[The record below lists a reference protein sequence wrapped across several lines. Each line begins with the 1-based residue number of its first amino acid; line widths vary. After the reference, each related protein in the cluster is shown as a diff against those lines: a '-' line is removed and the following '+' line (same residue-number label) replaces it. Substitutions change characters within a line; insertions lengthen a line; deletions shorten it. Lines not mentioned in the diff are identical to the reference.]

1 MRAKALVPILAE
13 IFGVSPETAFVI
25 DRGLAEAG
33 YRAKGKGRAWPEM
46 TRREALY
53 FLIACMTSTTAKGKV
68 ATRAAED
75 VKIWTSAITTVKASW
90 ETYAAYGDE
99 EESADELIAAL
110 GVDID
115 PEDLAHG
122 PRIIDRSISLP
133 FVGSLHG
140 KTVSLIDYLLEVMRY
155 LEGDGR
161 HRSLEDVVFSLSPSH
176 LTASV
181 SIHLGYGKHDKEA
194 FFVEDDDLEAPFDH
208 AIRTDISV
216 DGNFLAAIAIR
227 TADPLAETAD

>member
-13 IFGVSPETAFVI
+13 IFGVPSETAFVI

-75 VKIWTSAITTVKASW
+75 VALWAKAESEIRVTW
-90 ETYAAYGDE
+90 EDHSEAEQAACLLPGRPE
-99 EESADELIAAL
+99 EEFEPKI
-110 GVDID
+110 V
-115 PEDLAHG
+115 
-122 PRIIDRSISLP
+122 DRSLRLP
-133 FVGSLHG
+133 FLAGMHE
-140 KTVSLIDYLLEVMRY
+140 KKIMLIDYLLMLMSKPPHPYFFDEVT
-155 LEGDGR
+155 
-161 HRSLEDVVFSLSPSH
+161 FTLSPSH
-176 LTASV
+176 LEATVA
-181 SIHLGYGKHDKEA
+181 IRMGYYDDPDKETFYVFDSPA
-194 FFVEDDDLEAPFDH
+194 GYDAPADGGG
-208 AIRTDISV
+208 IRTDISV
-216 DGNFLAAIAIR
+216 PGEFLAAIVAR